1 MGRVIV
7 FVFKIVYDLIL
18 IGCPVFTRPSLGVAY
33 LIATLSHYVI
43 ALREYMC
50 VRLRGFKKTG
60 CILPLKALLAYQTCQ
75 K

>member
-18 IGCPVFTRPSLGVAY
+18 IGCLVFTRPSLGVAY

-43 ALREYMC
+43 DLRE
-50 VRLRGFKKTG
+50 
-60 CILPLKALLAYQTCQ
+60 
-75 K
+75 